1 MNGFTAEKAIQKLKA
16 YDQAEVYV
24 SDTTVHTIY
33 IDNSRISNVE
43 SKRDVGMMFRMTDK
57 GKMGKASVTL
67 NGPDAEDD
75 CLAMSDSVLKY
86 SPVSDKINPFAYPEQ
101 AKIAA
106 PDVLDKKA
114 VEVTPED
121 LRDIAKRLIDSSSS
135 HSGVPVNIPRAQIRV
150 SVTDSHVINSNG
162 VDVTH
167 RSSLVYGHFTSMCV
181 RDHPGE
187 GIETFHSTRL
197 DLDPEAVGRSI
208 AEKAYNAATCKEYK
222 GHAKLPMVMLP
233 GDGADMLLSSL
244 GDAIDGENVKYGRSY
259 WQEDMDK
266 QVASEGFCVYD
277 DPTVPA
283 PLSACF
289 DDEGVATS
297 KRPVI
302 ENGIL
307 RGILRDTFCGN
318 STGNGFR
325 RSSVEPMGAYERTPT
340 IKPVNLCVKPGKY
353 SLAQMI
359 EQLDDAIVVEK
370 FAAADPDGLS
380 GGFALNVR
388 CGHLVHKGE
397 VVGVIN
403 NALCMG
409 NMFDCLKNV
418 TMIGNEPVQTGVIR
432 LPVICYEG
440 TELVGN

>member
-1 MNGFTAEKAIQKLKA
+1 MNGFAAEKAIQKLKA

-24 SDTTVHTIY
+24 SDTAVHTIY
-33 IDNSRISNVE
+33 IDNSVISNIE
-43 SKRDVGMMFRMTDK
+43 SKRDIGMMFRMTDR
-57 GKMGKASVTL
+57 GRMGKASVTL
-67 NGPDAEDD
+67 SGPESEID
-75 CLAMSDSVLKY
+75 CLDMADSVLKY
-86 SPVSDKINPFAYPEQ
+86 SPVSDRINPFAYPEQ
-101 AKIAA
+101 AKISAPNVYDRRAA
-106 PDVLDKKA
+106 
-114 VEVTPED
+114 EVTPEQ
-121 LRDIAKRLIDSSSS
+121 LRDIARRLIDASAT
-135 HSGVPVNIPRAQIRV
+135 HEGVPVNIPRAQIRV

-187 GIETFHSTRL
+187 GIDTFHSTRL
-197 DLDPEAVGRSI
+197 DLDPEAIGRGI

-222 GHAKLPMVMLP
+222 GRAKLPMVMMP

-244 GDAIDGENVKYGRSY
+244 GDAVDGENVKYGRSF
-259 WQEDMDK
+259 WQEDMDRP
-266 QVASEGFCVYD
+266 VASEEFSVYD

-297 KRPVI
+297 KRPVV
-302 ENGIL
+302 ENGVL
-307 RGILRDTFCGN
+307 RSNLRDTFCGN

-340 IKPVNLCVKPGKY
+340 IKPVNLCVKPGKCT
-353 SLAQMI
+353 LEQMV
-359 EQLDDAIVVEK
+359 EQLDEAIIIEK

-388 CGHLVHKGE
+388 CGHLVRKGE
-397 VVGVIN
+397 IVGVVN

-409 NMFDCLKNV
+409 NMFDCLRNV
-418 TMIGNEPVQTGVIR
+418 SMIGKDPVQTGVIR
-432 LPVICYEG
+432 LPAICYDG